1 MEMLRIVDGVQEY
14 PYSIDKLR
22 KAFRNV
28 SFPIELSSDLKTEY
42 GLFDVEKAAGS
53 STPVP
58 NVFCE
63 VLVETDPELVD
74 GVYKQKFVVERL
86 SDELAE
92 TNIRRTRDA
101 LLQRT
106 DYMALSD
113 VTMSD
118 EWKDYRQALRAI
130 PQQANFPTDFVKL
143 PDAPDAITFPEGRP
157 DQPDETE

>member
-1 MEMLRIVDGVQEY
+1 MLRIVDGVQEY

-22 KAFRNV
+22 EAFRNI
-28 SFPIELSSDLKTEY
+28 SFPIELSSELKTEY
-42 GLFDVEKAAGS
+42 GLFDVEETAPP
-53 STPVP
+53 TLN

-63 VLVETDPELVD
+63 VFVETDPELVD

-92 TNIRRTRDA
+92 INIRRTRDS

-118 EWKDYRQALRAI
+118 EWKDYRQALREV

-143 PDAPDAITFPEGRP
+143 PDAPDAIF
-157 DQPDETE
+157 

>member
-1 MEMLRIVDGVQEY
+1 MLRIVDGVQEY
-14 PYSIDKLR
+14 PYSINELK
-22 KAFRNV
+22 KAFKNV
-28 SFPIELSSDLKTEY
+28 SFPKELSSELKTEF
-42 GLFDVEKAAGS
+42 GLFDVEET
-53 STPVP
+53 TPP
-58 NVFCE
+58 TLNNVFYE
-63 VLVETDPELVD
+63 VIVETDPELVD

-118 EWKDYRQALRAI
+118 EWKDYRQALREV

-143 PDAPDAITFPEGRP
+143 PDAPDAIF
-157 DQPDETE
+157 

>member
-1 MEMLRIVDGVQEY
+1 MKMIRIVDGVQEY
-14 PYSIDKLR
+14 PYSIDELK
-22 KAFRNV
+22 KAFRNI
-28 SFPIELSSDLKTEY
+28 SFPIELSSELKTEY
-42 GLFDVEKAAGS
+42 GLFDVEKA
-53 STPVP
+53 TDPPVP

-92 TNIRRTRDA
+92 INIRRTRDS

-118 EWKDYRQALRAI
+118 EWKDYRQALREV
-130 PQQANFPTDFVKL
+130 PEQANFPTDFVKL
-143 PDAPDAITFPEGRP
+143 PDAPDAIF
-157 DQPDETE
+157 